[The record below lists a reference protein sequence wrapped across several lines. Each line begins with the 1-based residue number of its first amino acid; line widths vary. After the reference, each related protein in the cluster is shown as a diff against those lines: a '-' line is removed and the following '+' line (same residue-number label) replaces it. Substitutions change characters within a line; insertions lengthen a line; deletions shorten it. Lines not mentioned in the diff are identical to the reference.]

1 MHVNS
6 VKHDIDIERL
16 NLTIILKLIEI
27 DEDIKLK
34 SLLKNRVK
42 RLNSPTAVSIPD
54 GISFI
59 NSCCGEKSH
68 VKSISSINNKT
79 IILSIKC
86 ISLFNLKVISSPGTN
101 KTYQ

>member
-34 SLLKNRVK
+34 SLLKNRVN
-42 RLNSPTAVSIPD
+42 RR
-54 GISFI
+54 
-59 NSCCGEKSH
+59 
-68 VKSISSINNKT
+68 KSINDVVG
-79 IILSIKC
+79 LL
-86 ISLFNLKVISSPGTN
+86 IS
-101 KTYQ
+101 

>member
-6 VKHDIDIERL
+6 VKHDIDTERL
-16 NLTIILKLIEI
+16 NLTIILKMIKI

-34 SLLKNRVK
+34 KSTRKSSKK
-42 RLNSPTAVSIPD
+42 RLDSPTAVSIPD
-54 GISFI
+54 GIPFI

-86 ISLFNLKVISSPGTN
+86 INICWLYDYCQSVCLI
-101 KTYQ
+101 

>member
-1 MHVNS
+1 MI
-6 VKHDIDIERL
+6 K
-16 NLTIILKLIEI
+16 I

-34 SLLKNRVK
+34 KSTRKSSNK
-42 RLNSPTAVSIPD
+42 RLDSPTAVSIPD

-68 VKSISSINNKT
+68 VKGISSINNKT

-86 ISLFNLKVISSPGTN
+86 INICWLYDYCQSVCLI
-101 KTYQ
+101 

>member
-6 VKHDIDIERL
+6 VKHDIDTERL
-16 NLTIILKLIEI
+16 NLTIILKMIKI

-34 SLLKNRVK
+34 KFTRKSSKK
-42 RLNSPTAVSIPD
+42 RLDSPTAVSIPD
-54 GISFI
+54 GITFI

-86 ISLFNLKVISSPGTN
+86 INICWLYDYCQSVCLI
-101 KTYQ
+101 